1 MNKVI
6 NYYIIVLVIR
16 MNIHLIIGNSR
27 ELNEEK
33 INEIVANG
41 LNIIRMD
48 LDENN
53 IEDVIEEAGYLSLFS
68 EQKYIVV
75 KNTNVFS
82 SKKSNEKETNKL
94 LAYFENP
101 NPETTIVFVTEKKL
115 DERKKITKLF
125 KSKFKIHQIN
135 ELKDKELYLKVLS
148 EFEMDNYKISSF
160 AVNYIIKSCLEK
172 YDLIYQ
178 EINKLKLYKIDDKI
192 VTDDDVIEA
201 TSISYENN
209 IFDFTNSVIKK
220 DIKKAFLILENLK
233 LMKQEPIV
241 LLVVLA
247 NQYRLMYQSKAL
259 SREGKTQGE
268 IAKLLRVNPNAIWH
282 SLQNGYNYS
291 FEELLTKIENLADLD
306 YKIKSG
312 EIDRFLGFDV
322 FLLNI

>member
-1 MNKVI
+1 M
-6 NYYIIVLVIR
+6 
-16 MNIHLIIGNSR
+16 IIGNSR

-75 KNTNVFS
+75 KNADVFS
-82 SKKSNEKETNKL
+82 SKKSNEKEIKKL

>member
-1 MNKVI
+1 M
-6 NYYIIVLVIR
+6 
-16 MNIHLIIGNSR
+16 IIGNSR

-48 LDENN
+48 LDENS

-75 KNTNVFS
+75 KNANIFS
-82 SKKSNEKETNKL
+82 SKKSNEKEINKL

-115 DERKKITKLF
+115 DERKKVTKIL
-125 KSKFKIHQIN
+125 KNKFKIHRID
-135 ELKDKELYLKVLS
+135 ELKDKELYLKVLA
-148 EFEMDNYKISSF
+148 EFEMDKYKISSF

-192 VTDDDVIEA
+192 ITDDDVIEA

-259 SREGKTQGE
+259 SRQGKSQGE
-268 IAKLLRVNPNAIWH
+268 IAKILKVNPNAIWH

-312 EIDRFLGFDV
+312 EVDRFLGFDV
-322 FLLNI
+322 FLLNV

>member
-1 MNKVI
+1 
-6 NYYIIVLVIR
+6 

-48 LDENN
+48 LDENS

-75 KNTNVFS
+75 KNANIFS
-82 SKKSNEKETNKL
+82 SKKSNEKEINKL

-115 DERKKITKLF
+115 DERKKVTKIL
-125 KSKFKIHQIN
+125 KNKFKIHLID
-135 ELKDKELYLKVLS
+135 ELKDKELYLKVLA
-148 EFEMDNYKISSF
+148 EFEMDKYKISSF

-192 VTDDDVIEA
+192 ITDDDVIEA

-259 SREGKTQGE
+259 SRQGKSQGE
-268 IAKLLRVNPNAIWH
+268 IAKILKVNPNAIWH

-312 EIDRFLGFDV
+312 EVDRFLGFDV
-322 FLLNI
+322 FLLNV

>member
-1 MNKVI
+1 M
-6 NYYIIVLVIR
+6 
-16 MNIHLIIGNSR
+16 IIGNSR

>member
-1 MNKVI
+1 
-6 NYYIIVLVIR
+6 

-48 LDENN
+48 LDENS

-75 KNTNVFS
+75 KNANIFS
-82 SKKSNEKETNKL
+82 SKKSNEKEINKL

-115 DERKKITKLF
+115 DERKKVTKIL
-125 KSKFKIHQIN
+125 KNKFKIHRID
-135 ELKDKELYLKVLS
+135 ELKDKELYLKVLA
-148 EFEMDNYKISSF
+148 EFEMDKYKISSF

-192 VTDDDVIEA
+192 ITDDDVIEA

-259 SREGKTQGE
+259 SRQGKSQGE
-268 IAKLLRVNPNAIWH
+268 IAKILKVNPNAIWH

-312 EIDRFLGFDV
+312 EVDRFLGFDV
-322 FLLNI
+322 FLLNV

>member
-1 MNKVI
+1 M
-6 NYYIIVLVIR
+6 
-16 MNIHLIIGNSR
+16 IIGNSR

-33 INEIVANG
+33 TNEIVANG

-48 LDENN
+48 LDENS

-75 KNTNVFS
+75 KNANIFS
-82 SKKSNEKETNKL
+82 SKKSNEKEINKL

-101 NPETTIVFVTEKKL
+101 NPETTIVFVTEKKI
-115 DERKKITKLF
+115 DERKKVTKIL
-125 KSKFKIHQIN
+125 KNKFKIHRID
-135 ELKDKELYLKVLS
+135 ELKDKELYLKVLA
-148 EFEMDNYKISSF
+148 EFEMDKYKISSF

-192 VTDDDVIEA
+192 ITDDDVIEA

-259 SREGKTQGE
+259 SRQGKSQGE
-268 IAKLLRVNPNAIWH
+268 IAKILKVNPNAIWH

-312 EIDRFLGFDV
+312 EVDRFLGFDV
-322 FLLNI
+322 FLLNV

>member
-1 MNKVI
+1 M
-6 NYYIIVLVIR
+6 
-16 MNIHLIIGNSR
+16 IIGNSR

-48 LDENN
+48 LDENS

-75 KNTNVFS
+75 KNANIFS
-82 SKKSNEKETNKL
+82 SKKSNEKEINKL

-115 DERKKITKLF
+115 DERKKVTKIL
-125 KSKFKIHQIN
+125 KNKFKIHLID
-135 ELKDKELYLKVLS
+135 ELKDKELYLKVLA
-148 EFEMDNYKISSF
+148 EFEMDKYKISSF

-192 VTDDDVIEA
+192 ITDDDVIEA

-259 SREGKTQGE
+259 SRQGKSQGE
-268 IAKLLRVNPNAIWH
+268 IAKILKVNPNAIWH

-312 EIDRFLGFDV
+312 EVDRFLGFDV
-322 FLLNI
+322 FLLNV